1 MNAMEKKMTTELEK
15 AIQEI
20 ERLLQENAQLRKKL
34 RMEVSEPKSHYRRS
48 GPSSVRPDTGVEEA
62 QETRTSGGHG
72 LSVSASRPAGV
83 DSNLSSAQ
91 KIKLFRALFRGR
103 EDVYA
108 VFWFNERTGK
118 KGYSPACEDP
128 WSAKNGKAKKYLPLT
143 DKVIL
148 SHLTGEQIVGVYPL
162 LKDDTCWFLACDFDK
177 QGWALD
183 ALAFLNICK
192 DYGVPAYLERSRSG
206 NGGHVWTFFS
216 VPVPAATAR
225 QLGIRLLKETMV
237 IRAEMDLASYDRFFP
252 SQDFLPRAGFG
263 NLIALPLQK
272 KCRALGNT
280 EFLNVDESELRP
292 WPDQWSFLSQIK
304 RLGPSQIEALLEKIP
319 PVSVGPGKPG
329 SVSPAIRRKYPAPKQ
344 IHSALG
350 ATVSIEKS
358 GIPPWLLAQMK
369 QLALLHNPQF
379 YEREKL
385 RLSTWRIPRF
395 IRCYEEDA
403 SHIHLPRGT
412 LEELKD
418 LATGAGSELF
428 LADHRAVPEK
438 LSLKFMG
445 SLMPEQMNAIRTVLR
460 DDSGVL
466 IAPPGAGKTVM
477 GCYAVAERN
486 VPTLILAHRKP
497 ILDQWRAQLGD
508 LLGLSSRVI
517 GQVGGGRNRQ
527 TGIIDLGMMQSLKR
541 IDDLES
547 FFSKYGFI
555 IVDECHHLPAF
566 TFEACVKRAAVRYIL
581 GLTATPYRRDG
592 LQEIITL
599 QCGSIRHTMAPI
611 ENSFSR
617 TLVVRE
623 TPFTYSEDG
632 DLSIQE
638 IFRSLVRD
646 VARNELIRT
655 DVCHALTQ
663 GRRCLI
669 LSHWKE
675 HCELIADGLRERGK
689 NPLVLSGTL
698 GKKTRSAMLR
708 SLQDTPSDKELLIIA
723 TGQYLGE
730 GFDCPQVDTLFL
742 AFPLSFKGKLIQ
754 YVGRA
759 LRSHEN
765 KSSVRVYD
773 YADTRVPILRK
784 MYAKREKT
792 YRSLRFAPENDRTRS
807 LPKEYPT
814 LQGFPQDF
822 FVPIRE

>member
-1 MNAMEKKMTTELEK
+1 MSLSKQTCGCRGMDLPEKQMMRELEK
-15 AIQEI
+15 ALQEI
-20 ERLLQENAQLRKKL
+20 ERLRQENTQLRKKL
-34 RMEVSEPKSHYRRS
+34 GIEVSEPKGDYNQS
-48 GPSSVRPDTGVEEA
+48 GLGSAGPDARVEET
-62 QETRTSGGHG
+62 QEARSYARHG
-72 LSVSASRPAGV
+72 LSTFARPRRIDSNVSAQEKV
-83 DSNLSSAQ
+83 
-91 KIKLFRALFRGR
+91 KFFRALFRGR
-103 EDVYA
+103 EDIYA

-128 WSAKNGKAKKYLPLT
+128 WSSKKGKPKKYLPLT
-143 DKVIL
+143 DEVIL
-148 SHLTGEQIVGVYPL
+148 SHLTGEKIIGVYPL

-177 QGWALD
+177 EGWALD
-183 ALAFLNICK
+183 ALAFLNVCK
-192 DYGVPAYLERSRSG
+192 EYGVPAYLERSRSG
-206 NGGHVWTFFS
+206 NGGHVWIFFS
-216 VPVPAATAR
+216 VPVAATSAR
-225 QLGIRLLKETMV
+225 QLGIRLLKEIMV
-237 IRAEMDLASYDRFFP
+237 LRAEMDLASYDRFFP

-280 EFLNVDESELRP
+280 EFLNLDESELRP

-304 RLGPSQIEALLEKIP
+304 RLGPSQVEALLEKIP
-319 PVSVGPGKPG
+319 PVSVGPSSPG
-329 SVSPAIRRKYPAPKQ
+329 TVSPSIRQRYPAPKQ
-344 IHSALG
+344 IRSALG
-350 ATVSIEKS
+350 ATLSIEKS

-369 QLALLHNPQF
+369 QLASLHNPQF

-412 LEELKD
+412 AYELKEI
-418 LATGAGSELF
+418 AAEAGTEFS
-428 LADHRAVPEK
+428 LADHRPVPEK
-438 LSLKFMG
+438 LSLEFLG
-445 SLMPEQMNAIRTVLR
+445 LLTSRQTNAVRAVLSG
-460 DDSGVL
+460 DMGVL

-477 GCYAVAERN
+477 GCYAVAARN
-486 VPTLILAHRKP
+486 MPTLILAHRKP
-497 ILDQWRAQLGD
+497 ILDQWRAQLGG
-508 LLGLSSRVI
+508 LLGLSSRMI

-541 IDDLES
+541 FDDLES

-566 TFEACVKRAAVRYIL
+566 TFEACVKRAPVRYIL

-599 QCGSIRHTMAPI
+599 QCGSIRYTMTPVEDA
-611 ENSFSR
+611 FSR

-632 DLSIQE
+632 NPSIQE
-638 IFRSLVRD
+638 IFRSLVRNH
-646 VARNELIRT
+646 ARNELIKT
-655 DVCHALTQ
+655 DVCQALAQ

-675 HCELIADGLRERGK
+675 HCELLASGLRERGK
-689 NPLVLSGTL
+689 TPLVLSGTL
-698 GKKTRSAMLR
+698 GKKTRSAMLS
-708 SLQDTPSDKELLIIA
+708 SLQDIPADKELLIIA

-759 LRSHEN
+759 LRSHEAKN
-765 KSSVRVYD
+765 SVRVYD

-792 YRSLRFAPENDRTRS
+792 YRSLRFVPEND
-807 LPKEYPT
+807 
-814 LQGFPQDF
+814 
-822 FVPIRE
+822 